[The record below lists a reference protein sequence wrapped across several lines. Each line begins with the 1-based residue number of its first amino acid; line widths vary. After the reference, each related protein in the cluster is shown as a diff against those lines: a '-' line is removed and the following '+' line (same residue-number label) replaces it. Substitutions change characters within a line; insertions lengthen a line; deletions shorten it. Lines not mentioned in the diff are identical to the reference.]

1 MTPNLIL
8 LLMFGGL
15 TLFMLSGLPI
25 AFVLGGLSLLF
36 TVTLWNPNAVVVL
49 VLQIFDTMKSEAL
62 LAIPLYILMACIL
75 QRSGVIEAL
84 YRAMELWFGRL
95 RGGLA
100 IGTVIICV
108 VMAAMTG
115 VVGAAV
121 TAMGILALPQML
133 RRGYKPEVAL
143 GTICASGTLGI
154 LIPPSVLTIVYAV
167 TAQISIGQML
177 IAGLVPGLLL
187 ASLYIGYLLLMGWL
201 RPHWMPIDDS
211 AQQVPLRLKLQA
223 LKALVIPSLLIVLIL
238 GSIFFGVAT
247 PTESAAVGVVGA
259 LLPLMLSAPQ
269 GGSGPGARP
278 HRLESARRKLGL
290 LRESGVD
297 TLKATSMILWIT
309 LGAKAYVAIFTG
321 LGGADTLLAL
331 IKGLEVNRWLILG
344 AMMLLLV
351 FLGTVLDELGIILL
365 TVPVFLPIVRLLGF
379 DELWFGVLYAITI
392 QMGYISPPFGYTLFY
407 IKGTLPP
414 SIDMGMV
421 YRGILPFFA
430 LQFVGLLIVATFP
443 DLVTFLPKLMASR

>member
-1 MTPNLIL
+1 MSPTLIL
-8 LLMFGGL
+8 VLMFGGL
-15 TLFMLSGLPI
+15 TVLMLTGLPI

-36 TVTLWNPNAVVVL
+36 TVTLWDPNAVIVL

-62 LAIPLYILMACIL
+62 LAIPLFILMACIL
-75 QRSGVIEAL
+75 QRSGVIEDL

-121 TAMGILALPQML
+121 TAMGILALPEML
-133 RRGYKPEVAL
+133 RRGYKPELAL

-167 TAQISIGQML
+167 TAQISIGKML
-177 IAGLVPGLLL
+177 IAGIVPGLIL
-187 ASLYIGYLLLMGWL
+187 AGLYIAYIAIVGWL
-201 RPHWMPIDDS
+201 KPEW
-211 AQQVPLRLKLQA
+211 VPLDPHAREAAWPEKITA
-223 LKALVIPSLLIVLIL
+223 LKTLVFPSLLIVLVL

-247 PTESAAVGVVGA
+247 PTESAAVGVAGA
-259 LLPLMLSAPQ
+259 LMPAALKRRINLEMLRS
-269 GGSGPGARP
+269 
-278 HRLESARRKLGL
+278 
-290 LRESGVD
+290 SGVD

-321 LGGADTLLAL
+321 LGGADTLLDL
-331 IKGLEVNRWLILG
+331 IKSLNVNRWLILG

-351 FLGTVLDELGIILL
+351 FLGTVLDEIGIILL

-407 IKGTLPP
+407 IKGTLPDH
-414 SIDMGMV
+414 IGMEAV
-421 YRGILPFFA
+421 YRGILPFFG
-430 LQFVGLLIVATFP
+430 LQVLGLLICAAFP
-443 DLVTFLPKLMASR
+443 DFVTYLPKLMSNP

>member
-1 MTPNLIL
+1 MLSPNTIL
-8 LLMFGGL
+8 LLMFGSL
-15 TLFMLSGLPI
+15 TLFMLTGLPI

-36 TVTLWNPNAVVVL
+36 TVTLWDSSAVIVL

-62 LAIPLYILMACIL
+62 LAIPLFILMACIL
-75 QRSGVIEAL
+75 QRSGVIEDL
-84 YRAMELWFGRL
+84 YLAMEMWFGQIK
-95 RGGLA
+95 GGLA

-121 TAMGILALPQML
+121 TAMGILALPEML
-133 RRGYKPEVAL
+133 RRGYKPQLAL

-167 TAQISIGQML
+167 TAQVSIGKML

-187 ASLYIGYLLLMGWL
+187 ASLYIAYILVIGWL
-201 RPHWMPIDDS
+201 KPEW
-211 AQQVPLRLKLQA
+211 VPLDTSVSHTPLKKKLLA
-223 LKALVIPSLLIVLIL
+223 LRALVFPSLLIVLIL

-247 PTESAAVGVVGA
+247 PTESAAVGVAGA
-259 LLPLMLSAPQ
+259 MIPALIK
-269 GGSGPGARP
+269 G
-278 HRLESARRKLGL
+278 KLNMRI
-290 LRESGVD
+290 LRTSGVD

-321 LGGADTLLAL
+321 LGGADTLLEI
-331 IKGLEVNRWLILG
+331 IKGLEVNRWMILA
-344 AMMLLLV
+344 AMMVLLI
-351 FLGTVLDELGIILL
+351 FLGTVLDEIGIILL

-379 DELWFGVLYAITI
+379 DEIWFGVLYAITI

-407 IKGTLPP
+407 IKGTLPAH
-414 SIDMGMV
+414 IGMGAV
-421 YRGILPFFA
+421 YQGVLPFVV
-430 LQFVGLLIVATFP
+430 LQLVGLLICAAFP
-443 DLVTFLPKLMASR
+443 GMVTFLPELMTAR

>member
-1 MTPNLIL
+1 MSANTIL
-8 LLMFGGL
+8 LLMFGSL
-15 TLFMLSGLPI
+15 TVFMLTGLPI

-36 TVTLWNPNAVVVL
+36 TVTLWEPNAVIVL

-62 LAIPLYILMACIL
+62 LAIPLFILMACVL
-75 QRSGVIEAL
+75 QRSGVIEDL
-84 YRAMELWFGRL
+84 YRAMELWFGRIK
-95 RGGLA
+95 GGLA

-121 TAMGILALPQML
+121 TAMGILALPEML
-133 RRGYKPEVAL
+133 KRGYKPQLAL

-177 IAGLVPGLLL
+177 IAGLVPGLIL
-187 ASLYIGYLLLMGWL
+187 ASLYIGYIVVVGWL
-201 RPHWMPIDDS
+201 RPDW
-211 AQQVPLRLKLQA
+211 VPLDPDKQAVPWREKLLA
-223 LKALVIPSLLIVLIL
+223 LKALVFPSMLIVMIL

-247 PTESAAVGVVGA
+247 PTESAAVGVAGA
-259 LLPLMLSAPQ
+259 LVPALLKRRLSLGMLRA
-269 GGSGPGARP
+269 
-278 HRLESARRKLGL
+278 
-290 LRESGVD
+290 SGVD
-297 TLKATSMILWIT
+297 SLKATSMILWIT

-321 LGGADTLLAL
+321 LGGADTLLEF

-407 IKGTLPP
+407 IKGTLPRH
-414 SIDMGMV
+414 IGMAQV
-421 YRGILPFFA
+421 YKGVILFFI
-430 LQFVGLLIVATFP
+430 LQFVGLLICAAFP
-443 DLVTFLPKLMASR
+443 DLVTYLPRLMAQR

>member
-1 MTPNLIL
+1 MLSPNAIL
-8 LLMFGGL
+8 LLMFGSL
-15 TLFMLSGLPI
+15 TLFMLTGLPI

-36 TVTLWNPNAVVVL
+36 TVTLWDSSAVIVL

-62 LAIPLYILMACIL
+62 LAIPLFILMACIL
-75 QRSGVIEAL
+75 QRSGVIEDL
-84 YRAMELWFGRL
+84 YAAMEMWFGQL
-95 RGGLA
+95 KGGLA

-121 TAMGILALPQML
+121 TAMGILALPEML
-133 RRGYKPEVAL
+133 RRGYKPQLAL

-167 TAQISIGQML
+167 TAQVSIGKML

-187 ASLYIGYLLLMGWL
+187 ATLYIGYIVVVGWL
-201 RPHWMPIDDS
+201 KPEW
-211 AQQVPLRLKLQA
+211 VPLDASVSHTPLKQKLLA
-223 LKALVIPSLLIVLIL
+223 LRALVFPALLIVLIL

-247 PTESAAVGVVGA
+247 PTESAAVGVAGA
-259 LLPLMLSAPQ
+259 MIPALIK
-269 GGSGPGARP
+269 
-278 HRLESARRKLGL
+278 RKLGIGM
-290 LRESGVD
+290 LRQSGVD

-321 LGGADTLLAL
+321 LGGADTLLEI
-331 IKGLEVNRWLILG
+331 IKGLDVNRWMVLA
-344 AMMLLLV
+344 AMMLLLI
-351 FLGTVLDELGIILL
+351 FLGTVLDEIGIILL

-379 DELWFGVLYAITI
+379 DEIWFGVLYAITI

-414 SIDMGMV
+414 HIGMGAV
-421 YRGILPFFA
+421 YQGILPFLA
-430 LQFVGLLIVATFP
+430 LQFIGLLICAAFP
-443 DLVTFLPKLMASR
+443 GLVTFLPELMTGR

>member
-1 MTPNLIL
+1 MSSNVIL
-8 LLMFGGL
+8 LLMFGSL
-15 TLFMLSGLPI
+15 TLFMLTGLPI

-36 TVTLWNPNAVVVL
+36 TVTLWEPNAVIVL

-62 LAIPLYILMACIL
+62 LAIPLFILMACIL
-75 QRSGVIEAL
+75 QRSGVIEDL
-84 YRAMELWFGRL
+84 YKAMALWFGRV

-100 IGTVIICV
+100 IGTVVICV

-121 TAMGILALPQML
+121 TAMGILALPEML
-133 RRGYKPEVAL
+133 RRGYKPELAL

-177 IAGLVPGLLL
+177 IAGIVPGLIL
-187 ASLYIGYLLLMGWL
+187 AGLYIFYIVVVGWL
-201 RPHWMPIDDS
+201 RPEW
-211 AQQVPLRLKLQA
+211 VPLEAGARDAPWLDKLRA
-223 LKALVIPSLLIVLIL
+223 LKSLVFPALLIVMIL
-238 GSIFFGVAT
+238 GSIFFGIAT
-247 PTESAAVGVVGA
+247 PTESAAVGVAGA
-259 LLPLMLSAPQ
+259 LIPA
-269 GGSGPGARP
+269 AFKR
-278 HRLESARRKLGL
+278 RLNSSM
-290 LRESGVD
+290 LRECGVD

-321 LGGADTLLAL
+321 LGGADTLLDF

-344 AMMLLLV
+344 AMMLILI

-407 IKGTLPP
+407 IKGTLPRH
-414 SIDMGMV
+414 IGMGAV
-421 YRGILPFFA
+421 YKGIVPFFF
-430 LQFVGLLIVATFP
+430 LQVVGLLICAALP
-443 DLVTFLPKLMASR
+443 DVVTYLPRLMTSR